1 MYLDERGSARTE
13 EIEMEIKAYHGTL
26 TEFDEFDTRFSTDGL
41 LHFGSRQQAT
51 ARLHRIDDGAS
62 KWIILEC
69 EITLQNPISGL
80 KDIDDWSDHKALAWS
95 ILETQDDEGLLEI
108 ARRYEDE
115 PYSFLG
121 DGPNKAM
128 MEEIKALGYDGFIYG
143 NIGEGSGQTS
153 YAVFSEDQV
162 QIVG

>member
-1 MYLDERGSARTE
+1 MK
-13 EIEMEIKAYHGTL
+13 IKAYHGTL

-41 LHFGSRQQAT
+41 LHFGSRKQAT
-51 ARLHRIDDGAS
+51 ARLHRIDDGIS

-69 EITLQNPISGL
+69 EITLRNPITDL
-80 KDIDDWSDHKALAWS
+80 KDIDDWSDHQALAWS
-95 ILETQDDEGLLEI
+95 ILETQDDEALREI

-121 DGPNKAM
+121 NAPIAPM
-128 MEEIKALGYDGFIYG
+128 MEEIKELGYDGFIYG

-153 YAVFSEDQV
+153 YAVFSEQQV
-162 QIVG
+162 EIV